1 MLTHYTGP
9 NGKPVTEGVYTLNEF
24 LAAAHQPAARESN
37 AQELASWKANK
48 DYEWMGITGE
58 VQPGETS
65 LACASRLVREGWRN
79 GLDLIQKVTDK
90 VTAPTPK
97 TVRRVQRWQAQGD
110 DVEMQRIW
118 AGNLDYAWRGTHRD
132 TRHGPQR
139 VRILVD
145 AIESGGNGAEG
156 MRWRGVAALKLCDL
170 LTEAGYSVQV
180 ESVISCNDSSSDR
193 VFKLRTI
200 VKEYEQPLDLLTLA
214 ATTAMPAFFRSLMHT
229 WGLAVAVNDRYS
241 VSYQVR
247 TPSAE
252 EFPDGDDNCK
262 AFVIPGS
269 AKDADKASAHI
280 TDIIAKLD
288 EAGE

>member
-1 MLTHYTGP
+1 MLTHYTK
-9 NGKPVTEGVYTLNEF
+9 NDKPITEGVYTLNEF
-24 LAAAHQPAARESN
+24 LAAADQPAALGIN
-37 AQELASWKANK
+37 ASALSSWKQK
-48 DYEWMGITGE
+48 RDLDWMGLEGE
-58 VQPGETS
+58 AKDGES
-65 LACASRLVREGWRN
+65 AFACSTRLVRDGYRK
-79 GLDLIQKVTDK
+79 GLDLIQNVTDK

-97 TVRRVQRWQAQGD
+97 TVRRYQKWMGQGD

-118 AGNLDYAWRGTHRD
+118 AGNLDYAWRSTARD

-145 AIESGGNGAEG
+145 AIESGGNDAAG
-156 MRWRGVAALKLCDL
+156 MRWRGVAALKLSDL

-180 ESVISCNDSSSDR
+180 ESVISCKDSSSSR
-193 VFKLRTI
+193 TFKLRTI

-214 ATTAMPAFFRSLMHT
+214 ATTTLPAFFRSLMHA
-229 WGLAVAVNDRYS
+229 WGLAVAINPRDG

-252 EFPDGDDNCK
+252 EFDDGDGNSR

-269 AKDADKASAHI
+269 AKNAEKASELI
-280 TDIIAKLD
+280 TQIIGKLD
-288 EAGE
+288 DAGE